1 MEITSM
7 NGGDSQ
13 YSYVKFS
20 LLQRIG
26 VDSSKLMIEEG
37 IAGKLDIQDLPNSSK
52 TFRIADFGCSVGPN
66 TFIAMKNIIQALDL
80 KYNSH
85 YHQTAGGL
93 VSSDNVNTTPEYH
106 VSFSDNTFNDF
117 NTLFASLPERKYLV
131 SGVPGS
137 FYNRLFPR
145 DSLHFV
151 HTSFALHFLSGVPKE
166 VVDINSP
173 AWNKG
178 RIHYTNAPDEVAA
191 AHTAQHSVD
200 MKSFLCARAQEIV
213 CGGLM
218 VMLIPAIPDG
228 TSPSLS
234 HPGIL
239 SDLLG
244 SCLMDMA
251 KMGLIDEDKVDLFN
265 LPVYSTSPKE
275 VKDAVEN
282 NGCFSIE
289 RMETTLVPS
298 SVMDIAASN
307 IAEIYSDHVRAV
319 GEGIMKEYFGNDIT
333 EKLFELYPK
342 KLADSLSMLASGK
355 STLLFVLLKRNKA
368 TDAE

>member
-1 MEITSM
+1 
-7 NGGDSQ
+7 
-13 YSYVKFS
+13 
-20 LLQRIG
+20 
-26 VDSSKLMIEEG
+26 MIEEG
-37 IAGKLDIQDLPNSSK
+37 IAGKLDIQDLPNSST

-93 VSSDNVNTTPEYH
+93 VSTDNVNTTPDYH

-151 HTSFALHFLSGVPKE
+151 HTSSALHFLSGVLKE

-173 AWNKG
+173 AWNNG

-191 AHTAQHSVD
+191 AYTAQHSVD
-200 MKSFLCARAQEIV
+200 MKAFLCARAQEIV

-228 TSPSLS
+228 TSPSLR

-251 KMGLIDEDKVDLFN
+251 KMGLVDEDKVDLFN

-289 RMETTLVPS
+289 RIELNNS
-298 SVMDIAASN
+298 SN
-307 IAEIYSDHVRAV
+307 IAQIYGDHERAV
-319 GEGIMKEYFGNDIT
+319 GEGIIKEYFGNDIT

-342 KLADSLSMLASGK
+342 KLADSLSILASGK

-368 TDAE
+368 TAAE